1 MPMRPRTT
9 WQRITWLALLPMLGV
24 LHQAIGQTAPPAAG
38 PADLQHAVA
47 QALIL
52 NSDLGQYPL
61 TVTMDSGSAVTLDG
75 VLPNTQDRTEA
86 ENVAK
91 AVPGVTQVTDHIVVD
106 AAASLVTAGAAPPP
120 DSLAV
125 TQFRIQD
132 ALDSDLALIAVTA
145 SVYPQLVTLTGYVAT
160 AADKA
165 RAGELAQQD
174 AAGVKVANAIAVSP
188 ANAPVR

>member
-1 MPMRPRTT
+1 MT
-9 WQRITWLALLPMLGV
+9 WQRMTWLALLLMPGV
-24 LHQAIGQTAPPAAG
+24 LPQAMGQTAPPPGGAV
-38 PADLQHAVA
+38 DLQHAVA

-61 TVTMDSGSAVTLDG
+61 TVTVDSGSAVTLDG
-75 VLPNTQDRTEA
+75 VLPNAQDRTAA

-106 AAASLVTAGAAPPP
+106 AAAASLLADGAATPPA
-120 DSLAV
+120 SLAAM
-125 TQFRIQD
+125 QFRIQN
-132 ALDSDLALIAVTA
+132 ALDSDLALVAVTA

-188 ANAPVR
+188 ANAPAL

>member
-1 MPMRPRTT
+1 MT
-9 WQRITWLALLPMLGV
+9 WQRMTWLALLLMLGV
-24 LHQAIGQTAPPAAG
+24 LPQAMGQTAPPHG
-38 PADLQHAVA
+38 GSVDLQHAVA

-61 TVTMDSGSAVTLDG
+61 TVTVDSGSAVTLDG
-75 VLPNTQDRTEA
+75 VLPNAQDRTAA

-106 AAASLVTAGAAPPP
+106 AAASLLADGAATPPA
-120 DSLAV
+120 SLAAM
-125 TQFRIQD
+125 QFRIQN
-132 ALDSDLALIAVTA
+132 ALDSDLALVAVTA

-188 ANAPVR
+188 ANAPAL